1 MRKISMLL
9 LAILLAVLLFGCK
22 DQPTPTQP
30 VTTEPIT
37 TVPVTEPVESQPDN
51 TQPEETEPLLQS
63 ATLYGIDISG
73 MTAEEAKAAINDAIT
88 NYKLNFTVNSR
99 TMEFSGE
106 TLSLSLSEDGFDA
119 WFQQTIAGNE
129 PSVSGLISFDTDA
142 ALSLIRGHLE
152 TGVRNA
158 GVAYDAGSGQFA
170 VTPHRDGTAADLRS
184 AKTALIHA
192 VGTLSPTA
200 TAYADLSD
208 VPATVLDTDPR
219 LPIAVTNANSYLALD
234 ISYTYEAPGITTTTQ
249 ALSKADLSKFISIN
263 GDFAVSLNSQ
273 AVKGYV
279 KAMSQ
284 QFGSTKGDFR
294 TTHGTTIDFTV
305 DYYGAVLDQD
315 GMYADLYSCLENKVS
330 GNRTAP
336 FLSSSANNMPYGGN
350 YVEIDLTSQYLWLYK
365 DGELVISTPFVSGNV
380 SGGRRTPTGVFSIF
394 GMYTDTYLMGPTWY
408 DYVNYWIPFY
418 GGIGL
423 HDASWRDEF
432 GGSIYMYDGSH
443 GCINL
448 PNYAAGVIYDNVSL
462 GTMVIVYGGVRSVS
476 DMEQVLTGTT
486 SYDLTLDS
494 APFKL
499 DVTAKYNGVDYHYSS
514 SDANVVTVDDSGVVT
529 VVGAGTAQITVITD
543 GISVLSEGQLVIS
556 VTVEDPNQPD
566 DTEPEETEPE
576 ITEPEVTEPEETQ
589 PTEPEPTETAPEA
602 TEPPKQEETPEL

>member
-1 MRKISMLL
+1 M
-9 LAILLAVLLFGCK
+9 
-22 DQPTPTQP
+22 
-30 VTTEPIT
+30 
-37 TVPVTEPVESQPDN
+37 
-51 TQPEETEPLLQS
+51 
-63 ATLYGIDISG
+63 
-73 MTAEEAKAAINDAIT
+73 
-88 NYKLNFTVNSR
+88 
-99 TMEFSGE
+99 
-106 TLSLSLSEDGFDA
+106 
-119 WFQQTIAGNE
+119 
-129 PSVSGLISFDTDA
+129 
-142 ALSLIRGHLE
+142 
-152 TGVRNA
+152 
-158 GVAYDAGSGQFA
+158 
-170 VTPHRDGTAADLRS
+170 
-184 AKTALIHA
+184 
-192 VGTLSPTA
+192 
-200 TAYADLSD
+200 
-208 VPATVLDTDPR
+208 
-219 LPIAVTNANSYLALD
+219 
-234 ISYTYEAPGITTTTQ
+234 
-249 ALSKADLSKFISIN
+249 
-263 GDFAVSLNSQ
+263 SLNSQ

-486 SYDLTLDS
+486 SYDLTLDC

-514 SDANVVTVDDSGVVT
+514 SDAHVVTVDNSGVVT

-602 TEPPKQEETPEL
+602 TEPPKQEETPEP